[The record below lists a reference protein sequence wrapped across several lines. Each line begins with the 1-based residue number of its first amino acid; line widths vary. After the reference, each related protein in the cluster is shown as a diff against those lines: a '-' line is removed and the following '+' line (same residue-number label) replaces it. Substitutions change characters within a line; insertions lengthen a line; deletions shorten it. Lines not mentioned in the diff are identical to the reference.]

1 MLFRSASIIRCKGV
15 AWFKEDDTNMY
26 MYEQAGLQKQLT
38 NVGEW
43 ITCMPK
49 QIQKDIFKKNP
60 EVIKEWDPI
69 LGDRMIKLVF
79 IGKGMDRAQIE
90 AELDSLL
97 DN

>member
-1 MLFRSASIIRCKGV
+1 
-15 AWFKEDDTNMY
+15 
-26 MYEQAGLQKQLT
+26 
-38 NVGEW
+38 
-43 ITCMPK
+43 MPK